1 MLVHGHVRT
10 VYDFES
16 SEQSMHVCCSKG
28 KSNPSQEAQTTH
40 EAWVA
45 KLYVQMCV
53 IK

>member
-10 VYDFES
+10 VYYFES
-16 SEQSMHVCCSKG
+16 SEQSMHAVLKA
-28 KSNPSQEAQTTH
+28 KVNPSQEAQTTH